1 MIRKAGPLHFGILT
15 LGTAVFSACSSI
27 VVVESNSGAS
37 TSTAAGSSGSVGTGF
52 GGSSATSTT
61 GAGGYSATT
70 ATGAS
75 TTSSSTTS
83 GTGGDPPG
91 PDEAVAFQINPGHSG
106 SVENDSLTPP
116 LTMRWSRNLGAQV
129 SYPLIAGGR
138 VFVTTG
144 SDNSTAKLIALEQ
157 KTGKTVWGP
166 IELGGSKAASYAAY
180 EGGKVFTV
188 NYDGEVRAFEAD
200 TGTELWSMHLPSMGQ
215 FNSALT
221 ALGGKIYI
229 TGGYGSDAI
238 FAVSEAT
245 GALLWK
251 RSQQAT
257 DDWNQPAASAKGA
270 YFACECAAV
279 CGVEGMGGG
288 DLWAPPQ
295 ACVGNGRG
303 GTLLSE
309 GRLYVFA
316 DIGVPHE
323 DGPVFDAATG
333 GKVGTFTQDLSAFHK
348 GRGFFFS
355 YAPRILTARSVPGMV
370 PLWSFAGDGTL
381 STMPIVANGH
391 VYMGETSGT
400 VAAVDE
406 VTGVPVWSQNLG
418 LGESINDGGD
428 WHDAPRMGL
437 AVGGGALL
445 VPAHQYLAAFW

>member
-1 MIRKAGPLHFGILT
+1 VDKGS
-15 LGTAVFSACSSI
+15 GTS
-27 VVVESNSGAS
+27 
-37 TSTAAGSSGSVGTGF
+37 
-52 GGSSATSTT
+52 T
-61 GAGGYSATT
+61 GAGGAGGGAGGGAVSAATT
-70 ATGAS
+70 TVTSGPTGTTS
-75 TTSSSTTS
+75 TTSATSSS
-83 GTGGDPPG
+83 TGGDPPG

-116 LTMRWSRNLGAQV
+116 LTLRWSRDLGAQV

-144 SDNSTAKLIALEQ
+144 SGNSTAKLVALEQ

-166 IELGGSKAASYAAY
+166 IELGGSSPASYAAY

-200 TGTELWSMHLPSMGQ
+200 TGTELWSMHLPSMGR
-215 FNSALT
+215 FDSALT

-229 TGGYGSDAI
+229 TGGGGSDAI

-257 DDWNQPAASAKGA
+257 DYWNQPAASAAGA

-279 CGVEGMGGG
+279 CGVEGMAGG
-288 DLWAPPQ
+288 DLWAPSQ
-295 ACVGNGRG
+295 DCVGNGRG

-316 DIGVPHE
+316 DIGLPAE
-323 DGPVFDAATG
+323 KGPVFDAATG
-333 GKVGTFTQDLSAFHK
+333 GKVGTFHQDVGAFHK

-355 YAPRILTARSVPGMV
+355 YASGSPSSTLLTARSVPGMV
-370 PLWSFAGDGTL
+370 PLWSFAGDGSL
-381 STMPIVANGH
+381 STMPIVVNGH
-391 VYMGETSGT
+391 VYIGEASGT

-406 VTGVPVWSQNLG
+406 ITGVPVWSQNLG
-418 LGESINDGGD
+418 LGESINDSSN
-428 WHDAPRMGL
+428 WQDAPRMGL
-437 AVGGGALL
+437 AAGGGALL
-445 VPAHQYLAAFW
+445 VPAHQYLVALW